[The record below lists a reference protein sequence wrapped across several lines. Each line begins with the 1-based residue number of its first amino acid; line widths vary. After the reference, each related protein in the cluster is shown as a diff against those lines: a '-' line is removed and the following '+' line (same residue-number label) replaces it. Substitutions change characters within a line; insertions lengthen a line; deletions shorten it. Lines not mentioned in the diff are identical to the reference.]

1 MDFERNLKET
11 LINHYESIDIPTDL
25 KQKLFNTGVEYKH
38 KVNFRFMKR
47 VMVVCFM
54 VFLMLPS
61 LGFGVSYLANQIY
74 GSAESAKQY
83 GITEPEFLKFNNKL
97 NEASQTLSPKEFV
110 EFIGL
115 AKNLVFFML
124 RNGDMTTSDRSKLGQ
139 VDITKLSPDKQKEY
153 NEILSNIQPYF
164 DKLNAPKGIK

>member
-11 LINHYESIDIPTDL
+11 LINHYDSIEIPSDL
-25 KQKLFNTGVEYKH
+25 KQKLFNRVVDNKH
-38 KVNFRFMKR
+38 KLNFRYIKR

-54 VFLMLPS
+54 IFLMVPS
-61 LGFGVSYLANQIY
+61 LGFGVSFLANQIY

-97 NEASQTLSPKEFV
+97 NEASDTLSPKEFV

-124 RNGDMTTSDRSKLGQ
+124 KNGDMTTSDRSKLGQ

-153 NEILSNIQPYF
+153 SDILSNIQPYF
-164 DKLNAPKGIK
+164 DKLNAPKGIQ